1 MFAIAYFKRYLT
13 NDLGILQ
20 GKSAP
25 DLYVC
30 LGNKIMA
37 PPSLIKTPENCT
49 RLLNLACGSTNTT
62 LGMNPLALNVFR

>member
-1 MFAIAYFKRYLT
+1 MLLINAHVLCKLMFAIAYFKRYLT

-49 RLLNLACGSTNTT
+49 LTSV
-62 LGMNPLALNVFR
+62 PDF